1 MCPSSISSSNG
12 SSNRRIAWRLARRA
26 AVFAAPI
33 VTLLF
38 SWEVVLW
45 RTGEGWPI
53 SWVVAEQSHDESAL
67 FGRKILSQAFRV
79 YKLEM
84 MRARQPEI
92 VALGSSRV
100 MQFRDLMFRPSEERF
115 YNAGGLAASVEEVAE
130 YAELVETG
138 DAPEPEVLILGVDI
152 WWMRPEWA
160 ASMNPNRQLEDDATQ
175 AVARVVG
182 LRDWLRQPSLPKG
195 FLRCG
200 VPLPQTDEGYRGIG
214 LGGLEGNGFRLDGSS
229 YHQRWIVDEY
239 RQHPVYKDRGNP
251 LITDMLRDEQFPFTP
266 IQELDS
272 AQVDELLGSLQS
284 LQARGTVVLVL
295 LPPVSNEMQALFVKS
310 QELRR
315 WWDAYHSVLPQR
327 LAAIGVRSLSVKSP
341 AEMGLQDDYMLD
353 GVHPSEVFCTYIL
366 ERLIELA
373 PEDCSLSRVDRTHL
387 KWLRSREG
395 VLPVSLG
402 MEAKR
407 ERGV

>member
-1 MCPSSISSSNG
+1 MCPSSISSSSDG
-12 SSNRRIAWRLARRA
+12 SDCRMAWRLARRVA
-26 AVFAAPI
+26 IFVVPI
-33 VTLLF
+33 VILLS

-53 SWVVAEQSHDESAL
+53 SWVVAEQSQDENAL

-84 MRARQPEI
+84 MKVRQPEI
-92 VALGSSRV
+92 VTLGSSRV
-100 MQFRDLMFRPSEERF
+100 MQFRDLMFRPMEERF

-138 DAPEPEVLILGVDI
+138 GAPRPKVLILGVDI

-160 ASMNPNRQLEDDATQ
+160 ASMNPNRELEDDVTQ

-195 FLRCG
+195 LWRYG
-200 VPLPQTDEGYRGIG
+200 TPLPQTDEGYRGIG

-239 RQHPVYKDRGNP
+239 RQHPIYKDRGNP
-251 LITDMLRDEQFPFTP
+251 LITDMLRDGQFPFTP

-272 AQVDELLGSLQS
+272 AQVDELLGALRS

-295 LPPVSNEMQALFVKS
+295 LPPVSNEMQALFVAS
-310 QELRR
+310 PELKR
-315 WWDAYHSVLPQR
+315 WWNAYHSVLPQK

-341 AEMGLQDDYMLD
+341 ADIGLPDDYMLD
-353 GVHPSEVFCTYIL
+353 GVHASEVFCTHIL
-366 ERLIELA
+366 ERLIDLA
-373 PEDCSLSRVDRTHL
+373 PGGCALSGVDRTYL
-387 KWLRSREG
+387 EWLRARDG

-402 MEAKR
+402 LEAGQ
-407 ERGV
+407 GV